1 MSALTSLNSR
11 RRNAEIT
18 DLGHEPTVD
27 VLVIGGGVT
36 GVGVA
41 LDAASRGLSVV
52 LAERH
57 DLAYGTSRWSSKL
70 VHGGLRYLASGRVK
84 IAYESAVE
92 RGTLIERN
100 APHLIRPLPQ
110 VVPLLPSTGLW
121 RAGLIRTGYFAGD
134 LLRMAA
140 RTPSHTLPRSHKVT
154 SVQMRSYAPTIRTA
168 GLRGGLVFWDGQLV
182 DDSRLV
188 VAIAR
193 TAAGYGAKILTRCAA
208 TDVTDHGATLH
219 DTVTDT
225 DIPIRARSVIN
236 ASGVWA
242 SQVAKDVT
250 VRPSRGTHLVFP
262 REAFNGLA
270 AGLTVPVGGET
281 SRFVFALPADGR
293 VYVGLTDE
301 DAPGPIPDVPRA
313 TEAEIDFLID
323 TINTALAKPLSR
335 KDMLGT
341 YSGLRPL
348 VDTGS
353 GQAADVSRKHAIIAS
368 ANGPITVIGGKLT
381 TYRRMAEDAVDAAV
395 ERHGLHARA
404 CVTKN
409 LPLVGA
415 TDRDTLSMIPAPP
428 RLVRRYGTEA
438 VKVLNMA
445 AHNPTLLEPVAVGVD
460 TTMAEFLFAV
470 QHEGALD
477 EADIL
482 DRRTRLGLS
491 PADREAAAPSARGA
505 LLSSDGIH
513 H

>member
-1 MSALTSLNSR
+1 MSAQTSLNLR
-11 RRNAEIT
+11 RRNSELA
-18 DLGHEPTVD
+18 DLTHNPTVD
-27 VLVIGGGVT
+27 VLVVGGGVT

-52 LAERH
+52 LAEKH
-57 DLAYGTSRWSSKL
+57 DLAFGTSRWSSKL

-84 IAYESAVE
+84 IAFESAVE
-92 RGTLIERN
+92 RGILIEHT
-100 APHLIRPLPQ
+100 APHLILPLPQ
-110 VVPLLPSTGLW
+110 VVPLLPSTGLM

-134 LLRMAA
+134 VLRMAA

-193 TAAGYGAKILTRCAA
+193 TAAGYGAKILTRCTA
-208 TDVTDHGATLH
+208 TSVTDRGATLH
-219 DTVTDT
+219 DKRSGNE
-225 DIPIRARSVIN
+225 IEIRARSVIN

-242 SQVAKDVT
+242 SQVAADVT

-262 REAFNGLA
+262 QEAFNGLG
-270 AGLTVPVGGET
+270 AGLTVPVAGET

-301 DAPGPIPDVPRA
+301 DAPGPIPDVPQA
-313 TEAEIDFLID
+313 ADTEIDFLID
-323 TINTALAKPLSR
+323 TINTALARPLSR
-335 KDMLGT
+335 DDMLGT

-348 VDTGS
+348 VGTGT
-353 GQAADVSRKHAIIAS
+353 GRAADVSRKHAIIAS
-368 ANGPITVIGGKLT
+368 TGGPITVIGGKLT

-395 ERHGLHARA
+395 RRHGLHAGP
-404 CVTKN
+404 CLTKN

-415 TDRDTLSMIPAPP
+415 TDRDTLSTIPAPP

-438 VKVLNMA
+438 VKVLDEA
-445 AHNPTLLEPVAVGVD
+445 AHNPALLEPVAAGVD

-470 QHEGALD
+470 AHEGALD
-477 EADIL
+477 ESDIL

-491 PADREAAAPSARGA
+491 PADREAALPSARGA
-505 LLSSDGIH
+505 LLAGDGIH